1 MWKACSHT
9 FFLLVVVSQAGAATL
24 WAREHGVPVPEMV
37 FVHGGTFETGG
48 DPNKD
53 VSGREYVL
61 CDFWIGRTEVTF
73 GQFDSFCE
81 ETGYYEERFSK
92 GIVSPVHDGERRGIW
107 KATQPEGSA
116 PDAEPPEHPLRNYPA
131 IEVCWLDACAF
142 CLWLSEKTGIG
153 FRLPTQAEWE
163 YACTARGTQP
173 AVESDRLGEVAWFAE
188 SANRRDGRTQI
199 RPVAAKM
206 ANSLGL
212 YDMLGNVWEWC
223 LDGPTPLDHSD
234 AIEEWQRIAKTHT
247 PLDLTAKGSPYW
259 ESVSLLF
266 HGPKGN
272 AKALRGGAWCEVA
285 DRVTPTY
292 RMYYRYNYAAQRVGF
307 RVVCTK
313 DPSHLLDANPA
324 QPANKSEDR

>member
-61 CDFWIGRTEVTF
+61 RDFWIGRTEVTF

-153 FRLPTQAEWE
+153 FRLPTQAEWG

-223 LDGPTPLDHSD
+223 ADWYDVEYYAKSPMNDPEGPATG
-234 AIEEWQRIAKTHT
+234 EERV
-247 PLDLTAKGSPYW
+247 Y
-259 ESVSLLF
+259 
-266 HGPKGN
+266 
-272 AKALRGGAWCEVA
+272 RGGGWFNCARGCRSATRSASQTENRNLA
-285 DRVTPTY
+285 L
-292 RMYYRYNYAAQRVGF
+292 GF
-307 RVVCTK
+307 RVAV
-313 DPSHLLDANPA
+313 AA
-324 QPANKSEDR
+324 E